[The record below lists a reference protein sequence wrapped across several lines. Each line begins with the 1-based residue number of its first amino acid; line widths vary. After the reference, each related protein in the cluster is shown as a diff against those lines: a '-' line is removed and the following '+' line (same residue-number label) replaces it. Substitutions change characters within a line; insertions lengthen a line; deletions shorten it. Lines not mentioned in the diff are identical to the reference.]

1 MHVKLH
7 AAGGNIDLA
16 CRNVGLLA
24 DSKGFAWDRKPIE
37 NRLRMRIIPVHH
49 SLPRLRKNAHFCRKI
64 VFKGFMVIQ
73 MILRQVGKDRRFKF
87 DAVHAALIQRM
98 GGSLHHHK
106 FHAFILHLA
115 QNAL

>member
-1 MHVKLH
+1 
-7 AAGGNIDLA
+7 
-16 CRNVGLLA
+16 
-24 DSKGFAWDRKPIE
+24 
-37 NRLRMRIIPVHH
+37 
-49 SLPRLRKNAHFCRKI
+49 
-64 VFKGFMVIQ
+64 MVIQ